1 MGKINPQKFT
11 TEDFPDQNKWIGKL
25 FAKLNQFTGEIV
37 LSFANGL
44 TVEDNL
50 NQEIKDVK
58 YVNSASNF
66 PLKFK
71 TKWATYPKGLVTI
84 SLFNNTLSE
93 YSTAQ
98 PWPVWS
104 YADGQV
110 ALSEISGLTSGHT
123 YTIRFLVIY
132 K

>member
-1 MGKINPQKFT
+1 MAKINPQKFT

-37 LSFANGL
+37 LAFANGL
-44 TVEDNL
+44 TVEDNFQ
-50 NQEIKDVK
+50 QEIKEIK
-58 YVNSASNF
+58 YLNSATNF

-71 TKWATYPKGLVTI
+71 TKFALFPKGVSPIYLYNVTLA
-84 SLFNNTLSE
+84 S
-93 YSTAQ
+93 YSSAQ
-98 PWPVWS
+98 PWVVWT

-110 ALSEISGLTSGHT
+110 VINDIMGLTSGHT
-123 YTIRFLVIY
+123 YQIRLHVIY